1 MFVKPVKGRSVR
13 CPVKGELLPE
23 SGQNVPDNVF
33 WRTRLQQTAD
43 FWINMAGSAVNEV
56 TNFSNS
62 LNSVFGSSKYGRYQ
76 KGSAGGAVSG
86 ATGRRIHR
94 DDADDREIIDKTLNQ
109 AIIDRQKLDETLTA
123 VSKSATPEE
132 FVTQIQ
138 QVFVILITMDGDT
151 GQKMQI
157 LNTLSRFR
165 SLEYQQ
171 TEQDKRI
178 AALTEMMLVVLAA
191 SALSVVAGQSDPT
204 NSTEAAGYQREVCE
218 SLDEAMTITGDLA
231 LDDIYLSLL
240 NLREQVVIFF
250 TDKGSESGRL
260 SSYFLPSVLP
270 SLNVANRLYQDA
282 NRSDELVMEIQPQH
296 PAFMPVRFK
305 ALKK

>member
-1 MFVKPVKGRSVR
+1 WVNMVSSSV
-13 CPVKGELLPE
+13 
-23 SGQNVPDNVF
+23 D
-33 WRTRLQQTAD
+33 
-43 FWINMAGSAVNEV
+43 EV
-56 TNFSNS
+56 TNLSNS
-62 LNSVFGSSKYGRYQ
+62 LNSVFGSNKYGRYQ

-86 ATGRRIHR
+86 ATGKRIHQG
-94 DDADDREIIDKTLNQ
+94 DADDREIIDKTLNQ
-109 AIIDRQKLDETLTA
+109 AIIDRQQLDETLSA
-123 VSKSATPEE
+123 VSDAVSPED
-132 FVTQIQ
+132 VIAQIQ

-165 SLEYQQ
+165 NLEYQQ

-204 NSTEAAGYQREVCE
+204 NSTEAAGHQREVCE
-218 SLDEAMTITGDLA
+218 SLDDAMTITGDLA
-231 LDDIYLSLL
+231 LDDIYLTLL
-240 NLREQVVIFF
+240 NRREQVVIFF
-250 TDKGSESGRL
+250 TDKGSERGRL
-260 SSYFLPSVLP
+260 SSYALPSVLP

-282 NRSDELVMEIQPQH
+282 TRSDELVMEIQPRH